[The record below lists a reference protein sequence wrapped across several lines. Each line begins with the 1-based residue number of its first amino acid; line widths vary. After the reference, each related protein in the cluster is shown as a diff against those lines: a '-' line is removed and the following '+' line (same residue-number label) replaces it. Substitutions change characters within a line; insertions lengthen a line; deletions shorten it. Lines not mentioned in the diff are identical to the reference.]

1 MDRRQTL
8 LERLFWM
15 AIFWLRYPECMK
27 QLGQR
32 GPQGCAQIA
41 AEEADAA
48 VAELR
53 QRTER
58 NGK

>member
-15 AIFWLRYPECMK
+15 VVFCLRYPECMK
-27 QLGQR
+27 QLAQR
-32 GPQGCAQIA
+32 SPQGCAQMA

-48 VAELR
+48 VAELSK
-53 QRTER
+53 R

>member
-15 AIFWLRYPECMK
+15 VVFWLRYPECMK

-32 GPQGCAQIA
+32 GPQGCAQMA

-48 VAELR
+48 VAEFSK
-53 QRTER
+53 R

>member
-27 QLGQR
+27 ALHQN
-32 GPQGCAQIA
+32 GPQGCAQMA

-48 VAELR
+48 VDEYR
-53 QRTER
+53 KRIER